1 MEKTFKMLVIN
12 PGSTST
18 KVSYF
23 ENEKNIYTESIFHD
37 APELLRYPTVN
48 DQIPLRR
55 AVIEDFVKKNGLAME
70 DMDAFVGRGGSAYPQ
85 KAGVME
91 IDEALVA
98 DTAAG
103 VGGSDHPAKLG
114 VMLAYELCREY
125 GGKMYTVNPTNVD
138 ELCDYA
144 RPTGI
149 AGLYRRAQTHVLNQK
164 GIGAI
169 HAKAMGKTYEECN
182 FIICHIDGGITV
194 TAHAKGKMIDS
205 TEGAG
210 GDGPFTPTRL
220 GSIPVMEVL
229 TYLEQGHTTSEV
241 KTMLSRSGGFVSH
254 FGTSNSDTVH
264 ALVEQGDR
272 KAQVIWNTMIY
283 QLCKSIGG
291 MAAVLEGQVDGIL
304 LTGGL
309 VGTLWRACAGAAAG
323 LPPSPSIPAN
333 VSRRPWRTVCC
344 KCCGRRSRPT
354 ATPESPC
361 SRASGGKLFEAGSL
375 AARFPQQKRVVLWE
389 EKPTGRFCGKTAGSP
404 SCPPLLSCAAYGLH
418 CCPIF
423 CPLQATIP
431 CRNRKRPCSLL
442 SIFTAVP
449 RG

>member
-1 MEKTFKMLVIN
+1 METIYKMLVIN

-23 ENEKNIYTESIFHD
+23 ENDKNVYTESMFHD
-37 APELLRYPTVN
+37 APVLLSYPTVN

-55 AVIEDFVKKNGLAME
+55 GVIDDFMKKHGLSLS
-70 DMDAFVGRGGSAYPQ
+70 DIDAFVGRGGSALPQ
-85 KAGVME
+85 PSGVME
-91 IDEALVA
+91 IDDRLVA

-114 VMLAYELCREY
+114 VMLAYELCKEF

-149 AGLYRRAQTHVLNQK
+149 AGVYRRAQTHVLNQK
-164 GIGAI
+164 GIATI
-169 HAKAMGKTYEECN
+169 HAKAMGKKYEDCN
-182 FIICHIDGGITV
+182 FIVSHIDGGITV
-194 TAHAKGKMIDS
+194 TAHRKGKMMDS

-229 TYLEQGHTTSEV
+229 TYLEAGHTTQEV

-254 FGTSNSDTVH
+254 FGTSNSDTIH

-272 KAQVIWNTMIY
+272 KAGIIWNTMVY
-283 QLCKSIGG
+283 QLCKSIGA
-291 MAAVLEGQVDGIL
+291 MAAVLEGKVDGIL

-309 VGTLWRACAGAAAG
+309 VRFQDIVEGIRQRCGWIAPISVYPGECEQEAMAESVLEVLRGEKTAHQYTG
-323 LPPSPSIPAN
+323 
-333 VSRRPWRTVCC
+333 RPVFQ
-344 KCCGRRSRPT
+344 GF
-354 ATPESPC
+354 
-361 SRASGGKLFEAGSL
+361 G
-375 AARFPQQKRVVLWE
+375 WE
-389 EKPTGRFCGKTAGSP
+389 E
-404 SCPPLLSCAAYGLH
+404 
-418 CCPIF
+418 
-423 CPLQATIP
+423 
-431 CRNRKRPCSLL
+431 
-442 SIFTAVP
+442 
-449 RG
+449 

>member
-1 MEKTFKMLVIN
+1 METIYKMLVIN

-23 ENEKNIYTESIFHD
+23 ENDKNVYTESMFHD
-37 APELLRYPTVN
+37 APVLLSYPTVN

-55 AVIEDFVKKNGLAME
+55 GVIDDFMKKHGLSLS
-70 DMDAFVGRGGSAYPQ
+70 DIDAFVGRGGSALPQ
-85 KAGVME
+85 PSGVME
-91 IDEALVA
+91 IDDRLVA

-114 VMLAYELCREY
+114 VMLAYELCKEF

-149 AGLYRRAQTHVLNQK
+149 AGVYRRAQTHVLNQK
-164 GIGAI
+164 GIATI
-169 HAKAMGKTYEECN
+169 HAKAMGKKYEDCN
-182 FIICHIDGGITV
+182 FIVSHIDGGITV
-194 TAHAKGKMIDS
+194 TAHRKGKMIDS

-229 TYLEQGHTTSEV
+229 TYLEAGHTTQEV

-254 FGTSNSDTVH
+254 FGTSNSDTIH

-272 KAQVIWNTMIY
+272 KAGIIWNTMVY
-283 QLCKSIGG
+283 QLCKSIGA
-291 MAAVLEGQVDGIL
+291 MAAVLEGKVDGIL

-309 VGTLWRACAGAAAG
+309 VRFQDIVEGIRQRCGWIAPISVYPGECEQEAMAESVLEVLRGQKTAHQYTG
-323 LPPSPSIPAN
+323 
-333 VSRRPWRTVCC
+333 RPVFQ
-344 KCCGRRSRPT
+344 GF
-354 ATPESPC
+354 
-361 SRASGGKLFEAGSL
+361 G
-375 AARFPQQKRVVLWE
+375 WE
-389 EKPTGRFCGKTAGSP
+389 E
-404 SCPPLLSCAAYGLH
+404 
-418 CCPIF
+418 
-423 CPLQATIP
+423 
-431 CRNRKRPCSLL
+431 
-442 SIFTAVP
+442 
-449 RG
+449 

>member
-1 MEKTFKMLVIN
+1 MEYLISSKNVSIPKGVFYMKTVYKMLVIN

-23 ENEKNIYTESIFHD
+23 ENEKNVYTESVFHD
-37 APELLRYPTVN
+37 APELLSYPTVN

-55 AVIEDFVKKNGLAME
+55 AFIEDFMARHDLKLS

-85 KAGVME
+85 PSGVME
-91 IDEALVA
+91 IDDRLVA

-114 VMLAYELCREY
+114 VMLAYELCREF
-125 GGKMYTVNPTNVD
+125 GGKMYTLNPTNVD

-164 GIGAI
+164 GIAAI
-169 HAKAMGKTYEECN
+169 HAKTLGKRYEDCN
-182 FIICHIDGGITV
+182 FIVSHIDGGITV
-194 TAHAKGKMIDS
+194 TAHCRGKMIDS

-229 TYLEQGHTTSEV
+229 TYLEAGHTTDEV

-254 FGTSNSDTVH
+254 FGTSNSDTIH
-264 ALVEQGDR
+264 AMVEAGDR
-272 KAQVIWNTMIY
+272 KATVIWNTMIY
-283 QLCKSIGG
+283 QLCKSIGA
-291 MAAVLEGQVDGIL
+291 MAAVLEGKVDGIL

-309 VGTLWRACAGAAAG
+309 VRFDDIVDGIRQRCGWIA
-323 LPPSPSIPAN
+323 PI
-333 VSRRPWRTVCC
+333 TVYPGECEQE
-344 KCCGRRSRPT
+344 
-354 ATPESPC
+354 AMAESVLEIL
-361 SRASGGKLFEAGSL
+361 RGQKEAHRYTGEPV
-375 AARFPQQKRVVLWE
+375 FQGFGWE
-389 EKPTGRFCGKTAGSP
+389 
-404 SCPPLLSCAAYGLH
+404 
-418 CCPIF
+418 
-423 CPLQATIP
+423 
-431 CRNRKRPCSLL
+431 
-442 SIFTAVP
+442 
-449 RG
+449 